1 MHRGTPTTYVSENNM
16 GGGAIGKTRR
26 PAFTFTVAVSIASDL
41 TTGRRRRRLR
51 RQTTGTLLKPQTQVF
66 WGGAQAKNIFWQSP
80 AFVEIGANASMQNNL
95 WSRRS

>member
-41 TTGRRRRRLR
+41 TA
-51 RQTTGTLLKPQTQVF
+51 Q
-66 WGGAQAKNIFWQSP
+66 GGADDV
-80 AFVEIGANASMQNNL
+80 FVA
-95 WSRRS
+95 